1 MINSS
6 DIHNAKGLVVEDHP
20 RGNPRIL
27 IIDDDENILKLYSSI
42 LRRERYEVLMAS
54 NANNGFA
61 LAVSAQPNLILLDV
75 VMPSADGG
83 QAVKNLSENASTKT
97 IPVIFLT
104 SMVQEEEVEATRGKI
119 GGHEY
124 ISKSTP
130 IPKFIAMVKKA
141 LSGLPRTKAI
151 GEPDPLA

>member
-1 MINSS
+1 MINPSN
-6 DIHNAKGLVVEDHP
+6 IHNAKVQIVDDHP
-20 RGNPRIL
+20 RGNSRIL

-42 LRRERYEVLMAS
+42 LRRERYEVLTAS
-54 NANNGFA
+54 NAKNGFA

-83 QAVKNLSENASTKT
+83 QAVKNLSENASTKN

-119 GGHEY
+119 GGHAF

-130 IPKFIAMVKKA
+130 IPKFIAMVKQA
-141 LSGLPRTKAI
+141 LSGPPRTKAV
-151 GEPDPLA
+151 GEPNPSA